1 MNRLALIINPT
12 RKTPLFL
19 PIIALLS
26 ILLTIPTPAYAAAAD
41 DIVNISGRS
50 YYPAVKKAIE
60 EAKESIYLVMYNV
73 SLQPYD
79 KSSQVYELVNGLVRA
94 KERGIEVR
102 VILDQNIDFVGAKSV
117 GDWTAEGKNAWCFKV
132 LKEAGIDAEY
142 DDLTTYTHAK
152 AMIIDKK
159 IVIIGSAN
167 WSQSAFNRNVETN
180 VLVKSEKLARELLD
194 YFKEIK
200 IDKRA
205 GRATPSPENSI
216 PVSWAFLENSNLA
229 GRMLRDSDER
239 VFDVYLLLLMEFDGN
254 PEGRVVLNYDKT
266 AGYLGLESRMTRA
279 AYRRQIT
286 KTLRKLEER
295 YKLIKFQPQ
304 YAEDAVIAL
313 LSYDNPEKPYSYPKE
328 WYFQI
333 PDNFWKYG
341 WNRELSF
348 SAKFCYLINLAYA
361 SISNSAPWWFSSRE
375 LLAKRFNTTE
385 GTITEGMAELRKQNL
400 IDVLYDAPKDGS
412 YSSRLAKTYKLMPLY
427 DPEWLEAEWDRLKFA
442 YGAKELNAA
451 RKYAGI
457 VFKEND
463 PEIVEEII
471 NMMDSAGEGTVSK
484 AFSKVAKKAV
494 DNPKRNYAYTKGI
507 IKSLEK

>member
-1 MNRLALIINPT
+1 M
-12 RKTPLFL
+12 RKITLSL

-26 ILLTIPTPAYAAAAD
+26 VLLSISTPACAAAAD

-60 EAKESIYLVMYNV
+60 EAKESIYLVMYNI

-79 KSSQVYELVNGLVRA
+79 KSSQVYELVSELVKA

-117 GDWTAEGKNAWCFKV
+117 DDWVTEGKNAWCFKV

-180 VLVKSEKLARELLD
+180 VLVRSEELARELID

-200 IDKRA
+200 IDKSA
-205 GRATPSPENSI
+205 GRAPPMPYAENRI
-216 PVSWAFLENSNLA
+216 PVSWAFLENPNLA
-229 GRMLRDSDER
+229 GRMLSDSDAR

-254 PEGRVVLNYDKT
+254 AGGEITLDYDKT
-266 AGYLGLESRMTRA
+266 AGYLGLENRMTRA

-304 YAEDAVIAL
+304 YAEDAVIML

-341 WNRELSF
+341 WDRKLSF
-348 SAKFCYLINLAYA
+348 PAKFCYLINLAYV
-361 SISNSAPWWFSSRE
+361 SISDSAPWWFSSRE
-375 LLAKRFNTTE
+375 ILAKRFNTTN
-385 GTITEGMAELRKQNL
+385 GTITKGMGELRKQNL

-427 DPEWLEAEWDRLKFA
+427 DPEWLESQWNRLKLA
-442 YGAKELNAA
+442 YGAKEFNTA

-463 PEIVEEII
+463 PEVVEEIM
-471 NMMDSAGEGTVSK
+471 NMMDSAGEETVRK
-484 AFSKVAKKAV
+484 AFSKVEKKAV
-494 DNPKRNYAYTKGI
+494 DNPKRNYAYAKGI